1 MRNAQQLEERPGV
14 QDREAELAAAYISA
28 RPRLIAVA
36 YAVLGSHAEAED
48 AVSECWLRLSATD
61 QCGRI
66 RDVAAWATVAVARI
80 ALDILG
86 SARVRRETYPG
97 PWLPEPIVAA
107 VGEPGQDP
115 AERVTLDDTVSY
127 ALLVVL
133 ETLTPA
139 ERTSWV
145 LHDVFG
151 LSFTDVAEVVGRS
164 PAAVRKLASRARA
177 HIADRAPRV
186 DVRDG
191 EHDAVVARFL
201 SAAAGGDLSSL
212 IAVLDPDVVFTGDG
226 GGEVS
231 AARRPVHGAEKVAR
245 LLAAFSDLLKPTEAF
260 RVIRVNG
267 DPGLGLFDS
276 GLFDGGLFD
285 GDALTA
291 VVAFTI
297 HEGLISRI
305 DLVRAPS
312 KLAHVAGRRG

>member
-1 MRNAQQLEERPGV
+1 MSTTDAQRVDAWSPV
-14 QDREAELAAAYISA
+14 DDREAELAAAYISA

-61 QCGRI
+61 QVTPI
-66 RDVAAWATVAVARI
+66 RDVGAWATVAVARI

-97 PWLPEPIVAA
+97 PWLPEPVLAPLAA
-107 VGEPGQDP
+107 PDGQDP

-151 LSFTDVAEVVGRS
+151 LSFSDVAGVVGRS

-177 HIADRAPRV
+177 HITDRAPRV

-191 EHDAVVARFL
+191 EHDVVVTRFL
-201 SAAAGGDLSSL
+201 SAAAGGDLSAL
-212 IAVLDPDVVFTGDG
+212 VEALDPDVVFTGDG

-231 AARRPVHGAEKVAR
+231 ATRRPVYGADKVAR
-245 LLAAFSDLLKPTEAF
+245 LLSAFGDLLKPTEVF
-260 RVIRVNG
+260 RLIRVNG
-267 DPGLGLFDS
+267 APGLGLFD
-276 GLFDGGLFD
+276 G
-285 GDALTA
+285 AVLTA
-291 VVAFTI
+291 VVALTVGG
-297 HEGLISRI
+297 EGLISRI
-305 DLVRAPS
+305 DVLRAPS
-312 KLAHVAGRRG
+312 KLARVAERWL